1 MTVKKCHQVIDFKV
15 VVNLIMTFVH
25 NLDTFTI
32 PITREEG
39 STLLEL
45 CGDLASPVTVQ
56 SYSHQLEVDC
66 QDYYKNAAVKYI
78 FFGQL
83 TRLLLEQSTSGPDAH
98 SSIRPT
104 GLLQEGGAP
113 QICSSGNHGA
123 HNIW

>member
-1 MTVKKCHQVIDFKV
+1 MHYIVTAVKGKS
-15 VVNLIMTFVH
+15 L
-25 NLDTFTI
+25 TFTI
-32 PITREEG
+32 TITREEG

-66 QDYYKNAAVKYI
+66 QDYYKNAAVQYI

-123 HNIW
+123 HNIL